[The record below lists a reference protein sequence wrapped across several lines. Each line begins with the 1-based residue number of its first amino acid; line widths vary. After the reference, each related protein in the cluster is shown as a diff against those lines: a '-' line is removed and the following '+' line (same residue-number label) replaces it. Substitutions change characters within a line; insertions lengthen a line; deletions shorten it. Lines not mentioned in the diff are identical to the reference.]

1 MPKRKEPEL
10 DPKEQ
15 KKRFEAL
22 AREVGADRPKDVDL
36 KKVLKQIALARSDK
50 AQKRPK

>member
-10 DPKEQ
+10 TPAEQ

-22 AREVGADRPKDVDL
+22 AREVGASKSSEEFKKLLKTTLSRGKGDL
-36 KKVLKQIALARSDK
+36 GRKK
-50 AQKRPK
+50 